1 MVAAGIQVTDMAQA
15 DSIVE
20 RYIFNG
26 TVYGEVIRAGARVS
40 HSTFVSAPDS
50 SMQMGLLAH
59 GAGFV
64 EVPHVHKEIP
74 RTIKDLQQFLVV
86 QRGVIAIDFFADDG
100 TLLRSVE
107 MRAGDA
113 ILLMNGG
120 HSLRVIEDAQ
130 CVSVKQGP
138 FLGVENDKIPLP
150 ARS

>member
-1 MVAAGIQVTDMAQA
+1 MGQA
-15 DSIVE
+15 DTIVE
-20 RYIFNG
+20 RYVFNG
-26 TVYGEVIRAGARVS
+26 ITYGEVIRADARVS
-40 HSTFVSAPDS
+40 HSTFVSAADS

-74 RTIKDLQQFLVV
+74 RTISDLQQFLVV
-86 QRGVIAIDFFADDG
+86 QRGVVAIDFFDDG
-100 TLLRSVE
+100 GALLKTVE
-107 MRAGDA
+107 LRPGDA
-113 ILLMNGG
+113 MLLMSGG

-150 ARS
+150 AKSGANS

>member
-1 MVAAGIQVTDMAQA
+1 MAQT
-15 DSIVE
+15 DPIVE
-20 RYIFNG
+20 RYVFNG
-26 TVYGEVIRAGARVS
+26 ITYGEVIRAGARVS

-64 EVPHVHKEIP
+64 EAPHVHKEIP

-86 QRGVIAIDFFADDG
+86 QRGRVAIDFFDDSG
-100 TLLRSVE
+100 ALLKTVE
-107 MRAGDA
+107 LLPGDA
-113 ILLMNGG
+113 MLLMSGG

-150 ARS
+150 

>member
-1 MVAAGIQVTDMAQA
+1 MIPVF
-15 DSIVE
+15 E
-20 RYIFNG
+20 P
-26 TVYGEVIRAGARVS
+26 VYGEVIRAGARVA
-40 HSTFVSAPDS
+40 HSTFVSAADS

-86 QRGVIAIDFFADDG
+86 QRGRVAIDFFDEAG
-100 TLLRSVE
+100 ALLQTVE
-107 MRAGDA
+107 LLPGDA
-113 ILLMNGG
+113 MLLMNGG
-120 HSLRVIEDAQ
+120 HSLRVLEDAQ

-150 ARS
+150 GR

>member
-1 MVAAGIQVTDMAQA
+1 MAQA

-20 RYIFNG
+20 RYVFNG
-26 TVYGEVIRAGARVS
+26 ITYGEVIRAGARVS

-64 EVPHVHKEIP
+64 EAP
-74 RTIKDLQQFLVV
+74 LVV
-86 QRGVIAIDFFADDG
+86 QRGRVAIDFFDAG
-100 TLLRSVE
+100 GALLKTVE
-107 MRAGDA
+107 LLPGDA
-113 ILLMNGG
+113 MLLMSGG

-150 ARS
+150 GR

>member
-1 MVAAGIQVTDMAQA
+1 MAEA

-20 RYIFNG
+20 RYVFNG
-26 TVYGEVIRAGARVS
+26 VTYGEVIRAGARVA

-86 QRGVIAIDFFADDG
+86 QRGRVAIDFFDG
-100 TLLRSVE
+100 DGALLQTVE
-107 MRAGDA
+107 LGPGDA
-113 ILLMNGG
+113 MLLMSGG

-150 ARS
+150 GHPATPGAQR

>member
-1 MVAAGIQVTDMAQA
+1 MALP

-20 RYIFNG
+20 RYVFNG
-26 TVYGEVIRAGARVS
+26 ITYGEVIRAGARVS

-64 EVPHVHKEIP
+64 EAPHVHKEIP

-86 QRGVIAIDFFADDG
+86 QRGVVAIDFFDDGG
-100 TLLRSVE
+100 TLLKTVE
-107 MRAGDA
+107 LRPGDA
-113 ILLMNGG
+113 MLLMSGG
-120 HSLRVIEDAQ
+120 HSLRVVEDAQ

-138 FLGVENDKIPLP
+138 FLGAENDKIPLP
-150 ARS
+150 GQPTKPGAKA

>member
-1 MVAAGIQVTDMAQA
+1 MAQT
-15 DSIVE
+15 DPIVE
-20 RYIFNG
+20 RYVFNG
-26 TVYGEVIRAGARVS
+26 VTYAEVIRAGARVS

-86 QRGVIAIDFFADDG
+86 QRGRVAIDFFDDRG
-100 TLLRSVE
+100 ALLKTVE
-107 MRAGDA
+107 LLPGDA
-113 ILLMNGG
+113 MLLMSGG

-138 FLGVENDKIPLP
+138 FLGVENDKVPLP
-150 ARS
+150 AQQRTSGSE